1 MKKIFAILGVLLL
14 MSMNCMAQSEE
25 EEANLF
31 GLTRSASSD
40 NALSVDFGK
49 LESKIVERIVTIENK
64 ENATMK
70 ITGFAVPAGVSA
82 MSLQK
87 GIEEFGKGKVKIIID
102 PNYSGAVNGE
112 EIVINVSYFD
122 RRGNQS
128 KNAQLTYKI
137 RSN

>member
-1 MKKIFAILGVLLL
+1 MKKIFTILSVMLLL
-14 MSMNCMAQSEE
+14 SVNCMAQSEE

-31 GLTRSASSD
+31 GLTRSTTGSS
-40 NALSVDFGK
+40 ALSVDFGK
-49 LESKIVERIVTIENK
+49 IEKAVVERTVTIENK

-87 GIEEFGKGKVKIIID
+87 SIEEFGKGRVKIIVD

-122 RRGNQS
+122 RKGNQS

-137 RSN
+137 KSE

>member
-1 MKKIFAILGVLLL
+1 MKKIFTILGVMLLL
-14 MSMNCMAQSEE
+14 SMNCMAQSEE

-31 GLTRSASSD
+31 GLTRSTGD

-49 LESKIVERIVTIENK
+49 LESKVVERIVIIENK

-87 GIEEFGKGKVKIIID
+87 GIEEFGKGKVKIVID

>member
-1 MKKIFAILGVLLL
+1 MKRFLTIFGVMLLL
-14 MSMNCMAQSEE
+14 SVNCMAQSEE

-31 GLTRSASSD
+31 GLTRSTSPS
-40 NALSVDFGK
+40 NALSIDFGK
-49 LESKIVERIVTIENK
+49 MEDKIVERIVTIENK
-64 ENATMK
+64 ENSTMK

-87 GIEEFGKGKVKIIID
+87 SIEEFGKGKVKITID
-102 PNYSGAVNGE
+102 PNYSGAVSGE

-137 RSN
+137 KSN